1 MMLDTNV
8 LLWHIL
14 DDTIK
19 VSSELLD
26 VIDTGV
32 TNGDVAVSAITFWE
46 MRHARRKNDPAIVLP
61 PITGL
66 RQDLLRSGLRE
77 IPLTGDILINS
88 IELAD
93 SGFHS
98 DPMDQMIVATAL
110 SQSLPLATADRRIQA
125 WANQTGRLE
134 IIPLQ

>member
-8 LLWHIL
+8 LLWSI
-14 DDTIK
+14 TGNTSK
-19 VSSELLD
+19 VSLE
-26 VIDTGV
+26 VQAAIDARV
-32 TNGDVAVSAITFWE
+32 VAREAVVSAITFWE
-46 MRHARRKNDPAIVLP
+46 MRHVRRKNYPAIVLP
-61 PITGL
+61 PIAGL

-77 IPLTGDILINS
+77 IPLTGDILIDS

-110 SQSLPLATADRRIQA
+110 SQSLPLATADRRIRA
-125 WANQTGRLE
+125 WADRTGRLE
-134 IIPLQ
+134 IIPLR

>member
-14 DDTIK
+14 DDTRK
-19 VSSELLD
+19 VSSALLET
-26 VIDTGV
+26 IDAGV
-32 TNGDVAVSAITFWE
+32 ASGDVAVSAIAFWE
-46 MRHARRKNDPAIVLP
+46 MRHARRKNHPAIVLP

-77 IPLTGDILINS
+77 IPLSGDILIDS

-110 SQSLPLATADRRIQA
+110 SQSLPLATADHRIRA
-125 WANQTGRLE
+125 WADRTGRLE
-134 IIPLQ
+134 LVPLQ

>member
-14 DDTIK
+14 DDTRK
-19 VSSELLD
+19 VSSALLEM
-26 VIDTGV
+26 IDAGV
-32 TNGDVAVSAITFWE
+32 ATGDVAVSAITFWE
-46 MRHARRKNDPAIVLP
+46 MRHARRKNHPAIVLP
-61 PITGL
+61 PIAGL
-66 RQDLLRSGLRE
+66 RQDLLCSGLRE
-77 IPLTGDILINS
+77 IPLSGDILIDS

-125 WANQTGRLE
+125 WADQTGRLE
-134 IIPLQ
+134 LVPLQ

>member
-14 DDTIK
+14 DDTRK
-19 VSSELLD
+19 VSSALLEM
-26 VIDTGV
+26 IDAGV
-32 TNGDVAVSAITFWE
+32 ANGDVAVSAITFWE
-46 MRHARRKNDPAIVLP
+46 MRHARRKNHPAIVLP
-61 PITGL
+61 PIAGL

-77 IPLTGDILINS
+77 IPMSGDILIDS

-98 DPMDQMIVATAL
+98 DPMDQMIAATAL

-134 IIPLQ
+134 LVPLQ